1 MHARS
6 ADSVRQSQK
15 FVSFFAM
22 FPPCKHA
29 VFPTHHS
36 QMTAKNTFTTT
47 RRFKV
52 AFLVGEDVDKIQL
65 IDYES
70 NQGAFRICVT
80 KVDNLY
86 ILWASPAP
94 SYAQSY
100 WVKSLDGL
108 RLSSGK
114 LGTERAGIDFSK
126 LILTIKHVFLLMV
139 VLDFCDPLNLDHVC
153 HLTCQ
158 SK

>member
-1 MHARS
+1 MHACF
-6 ADSVRQSQK
+6 ADSVRQSHK
-15 FVSFFAM
+15 FVYFFAM

-36 QMTAKNTFTTT
+36 QMTAINTFTTT

-52 AFLVGEDVDKIQL
+52 AFLVGEDVNKEQWIG
-65 IDYES
+65 YES
-70 NQGAFRICVT
+70 SQGAFRICVMKLSNRYT
-80 KVDNLY
+80 F
-86 ILWASPAP
+86 WAFPNP

-114 LGTERAGIDFSK
+114 LGPKRTDTNCSK
-126 LILTIKHVFLLMV
+126 LILAIK
-139 VLDFCDPLNLDHVC
+139 
-153 HLTCQ
+153 TC
-158 SK
+158 SCSWSL